1 MKTNYGFNKKTGRG
15 TVLMM
20 ARSSA
25 RLAAVH
31 EPSEQCLAG
40 CRAGD
45 QRAIEELFRTHVA
58 LVERVLGRL
67 VGPVADL
74 EDLVQTVFLEAIS
87 ALTRYRGEASFKTWL
102 LSIAAHV
109 GQHYLRAGRVR
120 RHVPLD
126 LVPEHVL
133 RGEPSHDQQLDERRL
148 GPELHQ
154 LLDRIAPKKRIALLL
169 YVIEG
174 YSLEEVAVLMG
185 ASQTATRSRVF
196 FARRELRKLLAADAR
211 LSEQV
216 AALLALDGEAR

>member
-1 MKTNYGFNKKTGRG
+1 
-15 TVLMM
+15 M
-20 ARSSA
+20 APLSSRA
-25 RLAAVH
+25 T
-31 EPSEQCLAG
+31 EPSVEALTR

-45 QRAIEELFRTHVA
+45 GQAIEELFRAHA
-58 LVERVLGRL
+58 PQVERVLGRL

-87 ALTRYRGEASFKTWL
+87 ALSRFRGEASFKTWL

-126 LVPEHVL
+126 LVPEEEL
-133 RGEPSHDQQLDERRL
+133 RGEVSHDRLLDERRL
-148 GPELHQ
+148 ALELHQ

-169 YVIEG
+169 YVVEG
-174 YSLEEVAVLMG
+174 HSVEEVAALMG

-196 FARRELRKLLAADAR
+196 FARRELRKLLNADRR
-211 LSEQV
+211 LSDHV
-216 AALLALDGEAR
+216 DALLEGGER